1 MIQLRP
7 YQELARADSIRW
19 LDNYEGPGIVVAPTA
34 WGKSILI
41 ASLAHYYGNMLV
53 FQPSKELLAQNF
65 RKYQNFSDDGCIYSA
80 SFKTKEH
87 GNVTFATL
95 GSVKSKPEDF
105 AHYEYLLVDEC
116 HLFPTEDSMYSE
128 FLRANPN
135 IKVLGLT
142 ATPFRLERGMF
153 GSKLFSLDSRKYN
166 WHGFAHICQIQDIL
180 DWWCPIE
187 YRDLHGDQSL
197 LKLNTTGSEYTE
209 KSVVAY
215 SRTLDAQI
223 RDVLATLSDPSL
235 VFVPSIAQADSMA
248 RKFNG
253 RAISA
258 KTKPKD
264 RDAIMDWFTAGNGH
278 LFNVN
283 PLGVGFD
290 YPQLVNIV
298 DANPTMSLSRY
309 YQRAGRLTRQHPSK
323 DLSYYYDISGN
334 YLRFGRVEDLEI
346 RKQKRSTHI
355 FSGDIQLSGMF
366 LNDLPN
372 VVGFEPSKEVLMTFG
387 KFKGQPVSSIP
398 KNYLEWGLEVGAFHG
413 PILAEAKKIMN
424 DGM

>member
-34 WGKSILI
+34 WGKSVLI

-65 RKYQNFSDDGCIYSA
+65 KKYSNFSDDGCIYSA

-116 HLFPTEDSMYSE
+116 HTFPTDDSMYSG
-128 FLRANPN
+128 FIKANPN
-135 IKVLGLT
+135 LKVLGLT
-142 ATPFRLERGMF
+142 ATPFRLERGIM
-153 GSKLFSLDSRKYN
+153 GAKLFSLDSRKYN
-166 WHGFAHICQIQDIL
+166 WNGFAHICQIQDIL
-180 DWWCPIE
+180 PWWCPIE
-187 YRDLHGDQSL
+187 YTDLHGDQSL

-215 SRTLDAQI
+215 SRTLDSRI
-223 RDVLATLSDPSL
+223 REVLDTLSDPTL
-235 VFVPSIAQADSMA
+235 IFVPSIDQANSMA

-264 RDAIMDWFTAGNGH
+264 RDGIMDWFNEGNGH

-283 PLGVGFD
+283 MLGIGYD
-290 YPQLVNIV
+290 KPDLVNII

-309 YQRAGRLTRQHPSK
+309 YQRVGRLTRQHPSK
-323 DLSYYYDISGN
+323 SLAHYYDLSGN
-334 YLRFGRVEDLEI
+334 YLRFGRVEDLVI
-346 RKQKRSTHI
+346 RKQKRSTHV
-355 FSGDIQLSGMF
+355 FSGDIQLSGVY
-366 LNDLPN
+366 LDQLPN
-372 VVGFEPSKEVLMTFG
+372 VVGFEPSNEVIMPFG
-387 KFKGQPVSSIP
+387 KYKGQPVSSVP
-398 KNYLEWGLEVGAFHG
+398 MDYLNWGLEVGAFHG
-413 PILAEAKKIMN
+413 PVLAAVTKKIHE
-424 DGM
+424 